1 MVESWSDAF
10 KAQYSHTS
18 IFQII
23 LVLVYLFVTGGW
35 PR

>member
-18 IFQII
+18 IPKI
-23 LVLVYLFVTGGW
+23 LVLVYLFGTGGW